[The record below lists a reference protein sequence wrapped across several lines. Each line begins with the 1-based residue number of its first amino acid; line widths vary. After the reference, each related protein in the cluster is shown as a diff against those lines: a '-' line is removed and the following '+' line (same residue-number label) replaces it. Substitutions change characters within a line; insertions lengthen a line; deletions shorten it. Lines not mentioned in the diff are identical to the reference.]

1 MVHILFFLVIYLS
14 SYDLFFLFYIYV
26 AGGVTIDQFLA
37 NLSLNAASK
46 DTAEAAESTSE
57 YKNKVS

>member
-1 MVHILFFLVIYLS
+1 MIY
-14 SYDLFFLFYIYV
+14 FILFYIYV

-46 DTAEAAESTSE
+46 DTAEAAESE